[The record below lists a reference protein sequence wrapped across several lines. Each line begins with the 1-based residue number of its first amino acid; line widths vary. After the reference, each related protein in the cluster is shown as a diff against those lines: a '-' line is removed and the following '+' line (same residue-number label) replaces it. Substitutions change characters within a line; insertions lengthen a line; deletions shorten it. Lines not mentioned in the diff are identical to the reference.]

1 MAPGPGEGPDAFG
14 DCSLVTR
21 VPAEL
26 GYMRLAATRSGPQA
40 CGSPRCAATIVLPPE
55 ARSGRAEPTRRGTP
69 GPGRR
74 RDPNR
79 PLLLLGT
86 TTRRFLRMTSLPG
99 TAPESLTRTSPSSS
113 A

>member
-40 CGSPRCAATIVLPPE
+40 FGSPRCAAAIFLSPE
-55 ARSGRAEPTRRGTP
+55 ARSGRTDLPRRGTP
-69 GPGRR
+69 WPSRR
-74 RDPNR
+74 MDRNR
-79 PLLLLGT
+79 PRLLLGT

-99 TAPESLTRTSPSSS
+99 TAPESLT
-113 A
+113 